1 MVAAAVVEG
10 TMTTVDVVV
19 TPPLT
24 TVTIELVGVDTTT
37 VEADEATTVD
47 DSETPTLT
55 VLDTEVVLTIA
66 K

>member
-1 MVAAAVVEG
+1 MAAAVVEG

-37 VEADEATTVD
+37 VVADETITVD

-55 VLDTEVVLTIA
+55 VLDTGVVLTIA